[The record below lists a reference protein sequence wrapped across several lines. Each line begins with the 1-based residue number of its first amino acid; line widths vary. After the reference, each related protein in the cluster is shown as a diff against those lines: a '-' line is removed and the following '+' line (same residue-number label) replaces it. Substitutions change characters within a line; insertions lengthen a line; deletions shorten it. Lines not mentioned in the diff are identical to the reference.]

1 MKNFKKIISVLLLS
15 VSVLS
20 LTPVTAYAKGKDAIT
35 TDSIN
40 FRDSGS
46 IYSNVLAV
54 VPMGKTVEVLET
66 TEKWALVKYNNK
78 TGWVSLNY
86 IFYTEDY
93 KAMKGITNIAP
104 SKLRKSA
111 SSTSTVLTTLK
122 VGSLATL
129 VSLDNGWF
137 KITANGTT
145 GYVSPQEW
153 IETPAKSVPTVT
165 KLAAPTSGNI
175 DIFSPIPVY
184 MSATDAAARKNSVG
198 SYAAGEYQIYR
209 NLSGMLNITK
219 HTNVPGAWI
228 NPVENIDKTPV
239 VTKPVTTAAATNT
252 YKVNTT
258 LNTYANAYD
267 AQDNINSVGRFAPG
281 TYYIYRNFGGMLN
294 LTRTPGQ
301 AGGWINPSQ
310 NGTVAPPV
318 STTPVT
324 KPPTTTTPA
333 NADTVVANSSVN
345 MRKAASNVSTILR
358 SLPAGAKA
366 VMIGKDS
373 NWIKIEYQ
381 GQIGYSYI
389 TYFNIPAATLNK
401 FTNPVVTA
409 PPSTKPPTTTT
420 PAKPNPDTV
429 VATSSVNM
437 RKDASNVSTILRS
450 LPSGAQAIMVGKTG
464 NWIKIEYQGQIGY
477 CYITYFNI
485 PATTLNK
492 FTAPVVTPPPSTKPP
507 TTTTPAKPNPDT
519 VVATS
524 SVNMRKDASNVST
537 ILRSLPSGA
546 QAIMVGKTGNWI
558 KIEYQG
564 QIGYCYITYFNIPAT
579 TLNKFTAPVVT
590 PPPSTKPPT
599 TTTPVT
605 TNPSTTTPVV
615 TSTKP
620 LPNYDPMT
628 DGKLIVYL
636 DPGHMGVGKGAVST
650 VTGEMVD
657 ENTINYR
664 VGILTKE
671 ILESKGYIV
680 YISKDDVNDAVDLET
695 RAAEANQVKADI
707 FVSIHCN
714 SFSSSTASGALA
726 FWAGEKLNPAVS
738 DWQIQSKTLSQLL
751 AKNIGT
757 VIGKYSAPSD
767 VSYGSSFYV
776 NRNSSMPS
784 TLLELG
790 FITNFQDATILN
802 AAVNQ
807 QEIAAQIAKG
817 IDTFFGK

>member
-1 MKNFKKIISVLLLS
+1 MKNLKKIISVLLLS

-507 TTTTPAKPNPDT
+507 TTTTP
-519 VVATS
+519 
-524 SVNMRKDASNVST
+524 
-537 ILRSLPSGA
+537 
-546 QAIMVGKTGNWI
+546 
-558 KIEYQG
+558 
-564 QIGYCYITYFNIPAT
+564 
-579 TLNKFTAPVVT
+579 
-590 PPPSTKPPT
+590 
-599 TTTPVT
+599 VT

-620 LPNYDPMT
+620 LPNYDPMA

>member
-1 MKNFKKIISVLLLS
+1 
-15 VSVLS
+15 
-20 LTPVTAYAKGKDAIT
+20 
-35 TDSIN
+35 
-40 FRDSGS
+40 
-46 IYSNVLAV
+46 
-54 VPMGKTVEVLET
+54 
-66 TEKWALVKYNNK
+66 
-78 TGWVSLNY
+78 
-86 IFYTEDY
+86 
-93 KAMKGITNIAP
+93 
-104 SKLRKSA
+104 
-111 SSTSTVLTTLK
+111 
-122 VGSLATL
+122 
-129 VSLDNGWF
+129 
-137 KITANGTT
+137 
-145 GYVSPQEW
+145 
-153 IETPAKSVPTVT
+153 
-165 KLAAPTSGNI
+165 
-175 DIFSPIPVY
+175 
-184 MSATDAAARKNSVG
+184 
-198 SYAAGEYQIYR
+198 
-209 NLSGMLNITK
+209 
-219 HTNVPGAWI
+219 
-228 NPVENIDKTPV
+228 
-239 VTKPVTTAAATNT
+239 
-252 YKVNTT
+252 
-258 LNTYANAYD
+258 
-267 AQDNINSVGRFAPG
+267 
-281 TYYIYRNFGGMLN
+281 
-294 LTRTPGQ
+294 
-301 AGGWINPSQ
+301 
-310 NGTVAPPV
+310 
-318 STTPVT
+318 
-324 KPPTTTTPA
+324 
-333 NADTVVANSSVN
+333 
-345 MRKAASNVSTILR
+345 
-358 SLPAGAKA
+358 
-366 VMIGKDS
+366 
-373 NWIKIEYQ
+373 
-381 GQIGYSYI
+381 
-389 TYFNIPAATLNK
+389 
-401 FTNPVVTA
+401 
-409 PPSTKPPTTTT
+409 
-420 PAKPNPDTV
+420 
-429 VATSSVNM
+429 
-437 RKDASNVSTILRS
+437 
-450 LPSGAQAIMVGKTG
+450 
-464 NWIKIEYQGQIGY
+464 
-477 CYITYFNI
+477 
-485 PATTLNK
+485 
-492 FTAPVVTPPPSTKPP
+492 
-507 TTTTPAKPNPDT
+507 
-519 VVATS
+519 
-524 SVNMRKDASNVST
+524 
-537 ILRSLPSGA
+537 
-546 QAIMVGKTGNWI
+546 MVGKTGNWI

-620 LPNYDPMT
+620 LPNYDPMA

>member
-464 NWIKIEYQGQIGY
+464 NWIKIEYQGQI
-477 CYITYFNI
+477 
-485 PATTLNK
+485 
-492 FTAPVVTPPPSTKPP
+492 V
-507 TTTTPAKPNPDT
+507 
-519 VVATS
+519 
-524 SVNMRKDASNVST
+524 
-537 ILRSLPSGA
+537 
-546 QAIMVGKTGNWI
+546 
-558 KIEYQG
+558 
-564 QIGYCYITYFNIPAT
+564 YCYITYFNIPAT

-620 LPNYDPMT
+620 LPNYDPMA

>member
-20 LTPVTAYAKGKDAIT
+20 LTPVTAYATGKDAIT

-40 FRDSGS
+40 LRDSGS

-437 RKDASNVSTILRS
+437 RKDASNI
-450 LPSGAQAIMVGKTG
+450 
-464 NWIKIEYQGQIGY
+464 
-477 CYITYFNI
+477 
-485 PATTLNK
+485 
-492 FTAPVVTPPPSTKPP
+492 
-507 TTTTPAKPNPDT
+507 
-519 VVATS
+519 
-524 SVNMRKDASNVST
+524 ST

-620 LPNYDPMT
+620 LPNYDPMA

>member
-507 TTTTPAKPNPDT
+507 TTTTP
-519 VVATS
+519 
-524 SVNMRKDASNVST
+524 
-537 ILRSLPSGA
+537 
-546 QAIMVGKTGNWI
+546 
-558 KIEYQG
+558 
-564 QIGYCYITYFNIPAT
+564 
-579 TLNKFTAPVVT
+579 
-590 PPPSTKPPT
+590 
-599 TTTPVT
+599 VT

-620 LPNYDPMT
+620 LPNYDPMA

-802 AAVNQ
+802 AAVNL